1 MYILDI
7 FRDYKKNL
15 LFQFFINIQKL
26 HAECAA
32 IKKYYC
38 LKCYNYNSWLQNFKK
53 ICVYLAVF
61 EFLLKREHKFWNIK
75 NNYSNV
81 YVINEK

>member
-38 LKCYNYNSWLQNFKK
+38 LNVTIIIVDYK
-53 ICVYLAVF
+53 I
-61 EFLLKREHKFWNIK
+61 LKRYEYI
-75 NNYSNV
+75 
-81 YVINEK
+81 

>member
-1 MYILDI
+1 MLNVLPSKNIIVLNVTI
-7 FRDYKKNL
+7 IIVDYKIL
-15 LFQFFINIQKL
+15 
-26 HAECAA
+26 
-32 IKKYYC
+32 
-38 LKCYNYNSWLQNFKK
+38 KK
-53 ICVYLAVF
+53 IYVYLAVF